1 MDSEDVR
8 EKMVKLWQSF
18 EAGKI
23 SPTEARAHIGFSRT
37 IIDSMKVEIAAAH
50 LLGAT
55 TIQPVR
61 QPKLGR
67 NKTS

>member
-23 SPTEARAHIGFSRT
+23 SPTEARAHIGL
-37 IIDSMKVEIAAAH
+37 DH
-50 LLGAT
+50 H
-55 TIQPVR
+55 R
-61 QPKLGR
+61 QHEG
-67 NKTS
+67 